1 MVVWGLAA
9 VAAVFVVAIG
19 LGDLRSTGLPVP
31 KGGDSQRAGRLIADR
46 MPQLGEEQAVL
57 AFSSQR
63 LRGGDAAYDRAMVAA
78 AQAAA
83 RVRGAGQVLALP
95 QVPGQDP
102 HHAYLL
108 VALKG
113 DTAARLGGLPVLRE
127 AVHQA
132 VATASEGRVTVA
144 VTGQTPLAEELV
156 TSDLRDVRVVEAVT
170 VPVALML
177 LVYGLGSVGAALLVL
192 FTAGLGVLVSAGM
205 VAGLG
210 LMMPVDTP
218 ALVVAMTMG
227 FGLGLDYALLILIRY
242 RQARAEGL
250 GPQTAAE
257 QATATAGRAVLW
269 CAGAVVVTG
278 AALLTVPV
286 ELLRTVAVAAGLATV
301 VAAGVATTL
310 LPLLLP
316 RLDRLL
322 SAGRVRRPGDAREIW
337 ERWARHLMRR
347 PWPYLGSAAVLLVLA
362 ALPMAGMRLGVDVD
376 RASLTGSEVGAGLAQ
391 TERDGLA
398 NVTLLAL
405 PHAAGQ
411 DPVDTTDLITALAD
425 DPRITT
431 AVALDNGRDL
441 TVVAVADRIPVDS
454 PAAGQLLDD
463 ERRLG
468 QSTLTQGQKILA
480 GGGSAALTD
489 LQRAMRSALTQVA
502 ILVLA
507 GAFLLML
514 VVFRSLVLP
523 VKAIAMNLLATGA
536 ACGLLSWF
544 TGHTVNVLVPLM
556 ALTLVFGLSL
566 DYEVFLVHRI
576 TEHYR
581 AGASCQEAVVRGL
594 SSTAQPITLA
604 ATTMSVVFA
613 GLLVTGRQELRQV
626 GFLVAVAVLLDAT
639 VIRLL
644 VVPALM
650 RLLGHRNWWLPSP
663 LARLWPPLPVLHTT
677 PQVPGQ
683 VPGPNKAADSYTT
696 TAWSHSE
703 ERPS

>member
-1 MVVWGLAA
+1 MVVWGFAA
-9 VAAVFVVAIG
+9 VAAVFAVA
-19 LGDLRSTGLPVP
+19 LGVSDLRSTGLPVP
-31 KGGDSQRAGRLIADR
+31 KDGASQRAARLIADR
-46 MPQLGEEQAVL
+46 MPQLGDEQVVL
-57 AFSSQR
+57 AFTSPR
-63 LRGGDAAYDRAMVAA
+63 LRGGDEAYVQAMVAA
-78 AQAAA
+78 AQTAAG
-83 RVRGAGQVLALP
+83 VRGAGQVLALP
-95 QVPGQDP
+95 QVRGQDP

-113 DTAARLGGLPVLRE
+113 DAAARLGCLPVLRE

-132 VATASEGRVTVA
+132 VASASEGRVTVA

-156 TSDLRDVRVVEAVT
+156 ASDLRDVRVVEAVT
-170 VPVALML
+170 VPAALVV
-177 LVYGLGSVGAALLVL
+177 LVFGLGSVGAALLVL

-210 LMMPVDTP
+210 LMVPVDTLS
-218 ALVVAMTMG
+218 LVVATTVG
-227 FGLGLDYALLILIRY
+227 AALGLDYSLLMLIRY

-250 GPQTAAE
+250 GPQAAAE
-257 QATATAGRAVLW
+257 RTTATAGRAVLW
-269 CAGAVVVTG
+269 CAGAVAVTS
-278 AALLTVPV
+278 AALLSVPV
-286 ELLRTVAVAAGLATV
+286 DLMRTVAVTAALATV
-301 VAAGVATTL
+301 VTAGVATTL
-310 LPLLLP
+310 LPLLMP

-322 SAGRVRRPGDAREIW
+322 SAGRIRRPRDARALW

-347 PWPYLGSAAVLLVLA
+347 PWPYLVSAAVLLVLA
-362 ALPMAGMRLGVDVD
+362 ALPIAGMRLGLDVD
-376 RASLTGSEVGAGLAQ
+376 RASLTGSNVGVGVAQ
-391 TERDGLA
+391 AERDGLA

-411 DPVDTTDLITALAD
+411 GPVDTADFTEALAQ
-425 DPRITT
+425 DPRITA

-441 TVVAVADRIPVDS
+441 TVVAVADRIHVDS
-454 PAAGQLLDD
+454 PAAGKLLDD

-468 QSTLTQGQKILA
+468 LHTLPQGQKVFAA
-480 GGGSAALTD
+480 GQSAALAD
-489 LQRAMRSALTQVA
+489 LQRALRSALAPVVL
-502 ILVLA
+502 LVLA

-523 VKAIAMNLLATGA
+523 VKAIAMNLMATGA
-536 ACGLLSWF
+536 SCGLLSWF
-544 TGHTVNVLVPLM
+544 TGHTINVLVPLM
-556 ALTLVFGLSL
+556 AVTLVFGLSL

-581 AGASCQEAVVRGL
+581 AGATCQEAVVRGL

-604 ATTMSVVFA
+604 ATTMSVVFS
-613 GLLVTGRQELRQV
+613 GLLLTGRQELRQV

-663 LARLWPPLPVLHTT
+663 LARLWPPLPVPATT
-677 PQVPGQ
+677 PHL
-683 VPGPNKAADSYTT
+683 PGPTKTADPLTS

>member
-1 MVVWGLAA
+1 MVVWGVVAI
-9 VAAVFVVAIG
+9 AAVFVVAVG
-19 LGDLRSTGLPVP
+19 CGDLRSTGLPVP
-31 KGGDSQRAGRLIADR
+31 KDGASQRAARLIADR
-46 MPQLGEEQAVL
+46 IPQLGDEQVVL
-57 AFSSQR
+57 AFSSR
-63 LRGGDAAYDRAMVAA
+63 GLRGGDAAYDQAMVAA

-95 QVPGQDP
+95 QVRGQDP

-113 DTAARLGGLPVLRE
+113 DAAARLGRLPVLRE
-127 AVHQA
+127 AVHHA
-132 VATASEGRVTVA
+132 VATASKGRVTVA
-144 VTGQTPLAEELV
+144 VTGQTPLAEEFV
-156 TSDLRDVRVVEAVT
+156 ASDVGDLQTVEAVT
-170 VPVALML
+170 VPVALGVL
-177 LVYGLGSVGAALLVL
+177 AFGLGSVGAALLVL
-192 FTAGLGVLVSAGM
+192 FTAGLGVLVSAAM

-210 LMMPVDTP
+210 LMVPVDML
-218 ALVVAMTMG
+218 ALVVAVTVG
-227 FGLGLDYALLILIRY
+227 FGLGLDYALLMLVRY

-250 GPQTAAE
+250 GPQAATE
-257 QATATAGRAVLW
+257 RAAATAGRAVLW
-269 CAGAVVVTG
+269 CAGAVVVTS

-286 ELLRTVAVAAGLATV
+286 DLLRMVAVAAGLATV

-322 SAGRVRRPGDAREIW
+322 SAGHVRRPGNVRAIW
-337 ERWARHLMRR
+337 ERWARHLMRH
-347 PWPYLGSAAVLLVLA
+347 PWPYLASAAALLVLA

-376 RASLTGSEVGAGLAQ
+376 RASLTGSEAGVGLAQ

-411 DPVDTTDLITALAD
+411 GPVDTTDLIAALTE

-454 PAAGQLLDD
+454 PAAGKLLDD

-468 QSTLTQGQKILA
+468 LTTLPQGQKILA
-480 GGGSAALTD
+480 AGGSAALAD
-489 LQRAMRSALTQVA
+489 LQHEMRSALAKVA

-514 VVFRSLVLP
+514 VVFRSLALP

-536 ACGLLSWF
+536 SCGLLSWF
-544 TGHTVNVLVPLM
+544 TGDTVNVLVPLM

-581 AGASCQEAVVRGL
+581 AGAACQEAVVRGL

-604 ATTMSVVFA
+604 AATMSVVFA

-650 RLLGHRNWWLPSP
+650 RLLGHRNWWLPPP
-663 LARLWPPLPVLHTT
+663 LARLLPPMPTLASFCAPRGPRPGGTEKDPAPTVL
-677 PQVPGQ
+677 
-683 VPGPNKAADSYTT
+683 SYR
-696 TAWSHSE
+696 E
-703 ERPS
+703 ETRS